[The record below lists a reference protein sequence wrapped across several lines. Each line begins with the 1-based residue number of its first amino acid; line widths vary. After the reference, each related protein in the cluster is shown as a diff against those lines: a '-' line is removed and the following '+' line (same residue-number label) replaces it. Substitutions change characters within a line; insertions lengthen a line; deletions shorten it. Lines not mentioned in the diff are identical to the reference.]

1 MKLTP
6 EYLAS
11 MAKLSRLE
19 LTEMELDAYSKE
31 LDEIFRYID
40 KLHEV
45 DTEGVEPTTFVHL
58 LQAIHTEE

>member
-11 MAKLSRLE
+11 MAKLSRME
-19 LTEMELDAYSKE
+19 LTEAEISAYFRE

-40 KLHEV
+40 KLQEV
-45 DTEGVEPTTFVHL
+45 DTQGVKPTAFAHK
-58 LQAIHTEE
+58 LQIICPED